1 METSLR
7 LLVGNGRSSQ
17 YKKDRQKAWAKLLD
31 EINRWNEAQGTG
43 KVRKYAKIKK
53 KIDNIKKN
61 GNGLF
66 TGIYVEIACNV

>member
-1 METSLR
+1 M
-7 LLVGNGRSSQ
+7 
-17 YKKDRQKAWAKLLD
+17 LD

-53 KIDNIKKN
+53 KIDNIKMN

-66 TGIYVEIACNV
+66 TSSNVELYCMKNIDLDREGRKLCVSLSELGSLYR